1 MLLIYNDNSGRII
14 SSYDVPQYGRR
25 YQFQSF
31 ELSEGRVAAG
41 IEVNVIGGNNG
52 FNDLVI
58 TLPDN
63 LKLGLK

>member
-1 MLLIYNDNSGRII
+1 MLLIYNDNSGCII